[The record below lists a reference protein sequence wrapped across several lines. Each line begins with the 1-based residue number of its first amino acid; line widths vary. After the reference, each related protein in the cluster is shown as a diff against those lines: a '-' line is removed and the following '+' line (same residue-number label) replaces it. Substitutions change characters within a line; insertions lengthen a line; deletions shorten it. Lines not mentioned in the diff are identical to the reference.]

1 MFPLFLHDRR
11 RYWKRST
18 AHREILQKFLLRLHF
33 QEHNHVLFEKNL
45 LEYVTSIKSSV
56 EQHQKSMIVTPLTIF
71 HYYTY
76 AKLRS
81 PLRPASCQLCPLFN
95 FVLSPFRC
103 GLFCPFLQTLVK
115 KSELLCLKQTLGS
128 NNHFTISHLS
138 PVTHENAG
146 LIWNLTTIWFWN
158 KHLSVLSTPSQKVP
172 YLVVSKLNKPNWR
185 LLEETQSVNIYIY
198 IYIYIYYIYI

>member
-1 MFPLFLHDRR
+1 MNVSPFFSPSIKINLAHFFFMLPLFLHDRR
-11 RYWKRST
+11 RYWKRRT

-33 QEHNHVLFEKNL
+33 QEHYHVLFEKNL

-81 PLRPASCQLCPLFN
+81 PLCPASCQICPLFN
-95 FVLSPFRC
+95 FVLCPFRC
-103 GLFCPFLQTLVK
+103 GLFSPFLQTLVK

-128 NNHFTISHLS
+128 NNHLTISRLS

-146 LIWNLTTIWFWN
+146 LI
-158 KHLSVLSTPSQKVP
+158 
-172 YLVVSKLNKPNWR
+172 
-185 LLEETQSVNIYIY
+185 
-198 IYIYIYYIYI
+198 